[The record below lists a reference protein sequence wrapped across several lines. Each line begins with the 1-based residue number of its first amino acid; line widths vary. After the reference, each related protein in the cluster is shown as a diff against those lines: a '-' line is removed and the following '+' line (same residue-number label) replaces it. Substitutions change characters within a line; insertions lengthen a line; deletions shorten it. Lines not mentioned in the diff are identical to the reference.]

1 MRGSVLVQLLFV
13 VMPMLAGC
21 GGNSAPTPLDPSASR
36 YGEDYRQ
43 IQFKDKVQ
51 SQDVGEES
59 ICDFVFT
66 DINGNE
72 ASLKEYLGKKSV
84 VLVVTRGFAG
94 SVCLYCATQTSRL
107 LSNYSQFAK
116 RDAEVVVV
124 FPIET
129 PDDSKRHRDFVVS
142 VKNKLDTPIE
152 KVPFPIL
159 LDVQLKAVDQLGIR
173 KDLSKPATYILDKQ
187 GQTRFAYVGESLADR
202 PSVKALLEQLDM
214 LKQEAANDAGTAS
227 RNEP

>member
-1 MRGSVLVQLLFV
+1 MKASIRIPLLFV
-13 VMPMLAGC
+13 AMLLSAGC
-21 GGNSAPTPLDPSASR
+21 GDKSATVPFDPSVSR
-36 YGEDYRQ
+36 YGEDHRL

-51 SQDVGEES
+51 SQTIGDES
-59 ICDFVFT
+59 IGDFIFT

-72 ASLKEYLGKKSV
+72 TSLKEYLGKKSV

-129 PDDSKRHRDFVVS
+129 PEDSRRHRDFVVS
-142 VKNKLDTPIE
+142 VKNNLDTPIE
-152 KVPFPIL
+152 KIPFPIV
-159 LDVQLKAVDQLGIR
+159 LDVQLKVVDQLGIR
-173 KDLSKPATYILDKQ
+173 KDLSKPATYILDRQ

-214 LKQEAANDAGTAS
+214 LKQEAADDSGTAR
-227 RNEP
+227 RNDP

>member
-1 MRGSVLVQLLFV
+1 MKMSIRVRFVLLAMLLL
-13 VMPMLAGC
+13 PGC
-21 GGNSAPTPLDPSASR
+21 GGSSGPTPLSDGTSR
-36 YGEDYRQ
+36 YGEDHRL
-43 IQFKDKVQ
+43 IKFKDNVQ
-51 SQDVGEES
+51 SQAVGDEN
-59 ICDFVFT
+59 IGDCVFT

-72 ASLKEYLGKKSV
+72 TSLKEYLGKKSV

-107 LSNYSQFAK
+107 LSNYPQFAK
-116 RDAEVVVV
+116 RGAEVVVV

-129 PDDSKRHRDFVVS
+129 PEDSRRHRDFVVS
-142 VKNKLDTPIE
+142 VKNNLDTPIE
-152 KVPFPIL
+152 KIPFPIV
-159 LDVQLKAVDQLGIR
+159 LDVQLKVVDQLGIR

-202 PSVKALLEQLDM
+202 PSVKALLEQLD
-214 LKQEAANDAGTAS
+214 LLNKEAASEGGAAS

>member
-1 MRGSVLVQLLFV
+1 MKMSIRFGWLLV
-13 VMPMLAGC
+13 VMCLLPGC
-21 GGNSAPTPLDPSASR
+21 GGSSGPASVGG
-36 YGEDYRQ
+36 YGEDHRL

-51 SQDVGEES
+51 TQAVGDEN
-59 ICDFVFT
+59 IGDFVFT
-66 DINGNE
+66 DIDGNE
-72 ASLKEYLGKKSV
+72 SSLKEYLGKKNV
-84 VLVVTRGFAG
+84 VLIVTRGYAG

-129 PDDSKRHRDFVVS
+129 PEDSRRRRDFVVS
-142 VKNKLDTPIE
+142 VKNQLDTPIE
-152 KVPFPIL
+152 KIPFPIV
-159 LDVQLKAVDQLGIR
+159 LDVELKVVDRLGIR

-202 PSVKALLEQLDM
+202 PSVKALLAQLDL
-214 LKQEAANDAGTAS
+214 LKQEAASDTGTAGGKA
-227 RNEP
+227 P

>member
-1 MRGSVLVQLLFV
+1 MKACVRVQRLFLAMLL
-13 VMPMLAGC
+13 LAGC
-21 GGNSAPTPLDPSASR
+21 GGDSAPTPFDPSVSR

-43 IQFKDKVQ
+43 IQFKDRVQ
-51 SQDVGEES
+51 SNANNDAS
-59 ICDFVFT
+59 IADFVFT

-72 ASLKEYLGKKSV
+72 TSLKNYLGKKNV

-107 LSNYSQFAK
+107 LTNYSQFAK

-129 PDDSKRHRDFVVS
+129 PEDSRRHRDFVVS
-142 VKNKLDTPIE
+142 VKNQLDTPVE
-152 KVPFPIL
+152 KIPFPIV
-159 LDVQLKAVDQLGIR
+159 LDVELKVVDQLGIR

-202 PSVKALLEQLDM
+202 PSVKALLEQLD
-214 LKQEAANDAGTAS
+214 LLNKDAASQSGTAS

>member
-1 MRGSVLVQLLFV
+1 MKAGIRVPLLFV
-13 VMPMLAGC
+13 ALLFSAGC
-21 GGNSAPTPLDPSASR
+21 DDKSATAPFDSSVSR
-36 YGEDYRQ
+36 YGEDHRL
-43 IQFKDKVQ
+43 IQFKDKVTTQ
-51 SQDVGEES
+51 PVGDDN
-59 ICDFVFT
+59 IGDFVFT

-72 ASLKEYLGKKSV
+72 TSLKEYVGKKYV

-129 PDDSKRHRDFVVS
+129 PDDSRRHRDFAVS
-142 VKNKLDTPIE
+142 VKNQLDTPIE
-152 KVPFPIL
+152 KIPFPIV
-159 LDVQLKAVDQLGIR
+159 LDIELKVVDQLGIR

-202 PSVKALLEQLDM
+202 PSVKALLEQLD
-214 LKQEAANDAGTAS
+214 LLNREAASESAAVGRKA
-227 RNEP
+227 P